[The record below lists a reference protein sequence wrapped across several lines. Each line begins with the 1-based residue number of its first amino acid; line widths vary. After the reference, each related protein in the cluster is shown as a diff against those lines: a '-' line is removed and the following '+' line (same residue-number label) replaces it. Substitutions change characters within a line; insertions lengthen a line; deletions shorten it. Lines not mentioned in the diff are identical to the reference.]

1 MFIYNPCKILHSVFI
16 NTFVAN
22 ANRMLEQRFDIEEL
36 KGLKT
41 EDFLPYALTLMQ
53 YQAANNSV
61 YGEWVKHMQVQLG
74 AVNHLT
80 NIPFLPIHFFKSHAV
95 YSGANCPTF
104 HFESSGTTQDL
115 VSKHYVEEL
124 SVYEASFMECFRQ
137 FYGDP
142 KSFCILGLLPNYLE
156 RQHSS
161 LVYMIHHLIEASGHP
176 QNGFYLYDFENLDKT
191 LAELEKQQQPTL
203 LIGVSFALM
212 DFVDAYP
219 QQLKQTIVM
228 ETGGM
233 KGRKQE
239 LTKTAL
245 HAYLAEGFG
254 LDKIHSE
261 YGMTELL
268 SQAYSKGDGLYRCP
282 PWMKVLVAD
291 ESDPTELSA
300 TGRGVLHII
309 DLANVNSC
317 AFIATE
323 DLGVVYPDGSFEVI
337 GRLDQSARRGCSLL
351 VV

>member
-1 MFIYNPCKILHSVFI
+1 MKGQSWN
-16 NTFVAN
+16 
-22 ANRMLEQRFDIEEL
+22 MEDL
-36 KGLKT
+36 KGLKPS
-41 EDFLPYALTLMQ
+41 EFLSYALSLMQ
-53 YQAANNSV
+53 YQASNNDV
-61 YGEWVKHMQVQLG
+61 YREWVQSMKVPLD
-74 AVNHLT
+74 AVKSIDQ
-80 NIPFLPIHFFKSHAV
+80 IPFLPIHFFKTHAI
-95 YSGANCPTF
+95 YTGTECPTF
-104 HFESSGTTQDL
+104 HFESSGTTQDT
-115 VSKHYVEEL
+115 VSKHFVKEL
-124 SVYEASFMECFRQ
+124 SVYEQSFMECFQQ
-137 FYGDP
+137 FYGSP
-142 KSFCILGLLPNYLE
+142 KDYCILGLLPNYLE

-161 LVYMIHHLIEASGHP
+161 LVYMTHHLIEASGHP
-176 QNGFYLYDFENLDKT
+176 ISGFYLYDFEKLSNNL
-191 LAELEKQQQPTL
+191 AALEKVKQKTL

-219 QQLKQTIVM
+219 QQLTHTMVM

-239 LTKTAL
+239 LTKLAL
-245 HAYLAEGFG
+245 HEYLAKGFG
-254 LDKIHSE
+254 VETIHSE

-268 SQAYSKGDGLYRCP
+268 SQAYSKGDGIYTCP

-291 ESDPTELSA
+291 ESDPTALNA

-323 DLGVVYPDGSFEVI
+323 DIGMVYPDGSFEVQ